1 MREHLRAQSR
11 LLCGLEAVSDAII
24 GSLTDDIA
32 QIRNMKSY
40 TLSMVYYEIHTVT
53 TNTFVMQW
61 RLNWWLTAGSL
72 NVASC
77 IRSRERSDW
86 TNWDYNSKH
95 MHYLLRLYYGL
106 LSHRTC
112 TVFYCLFLIQV
123 RFNIERMSSAA
134 PHWRIVVIF
143 SETIKQD
150 ILRRRAEPCFF
161 VSTEFS
167 LKIIGD

>member
-11 LLCGLEAVSDAII
+11 LLCGLEAVSDAVI
-24 GSLTDDIA
+24 GSLTVNIV

-61 RLNWWLTAGSL
+61 RLNWWLTAGGL
-72 NVASC
+72 NVVLR

-86 TNWDYNSKH
+86 TNWNYNSKH
-95 MHYLLRLYYGL
+95 MHYLLRPYYGL

-112 TVFYCLFLIQV
+112 TVFYCLFLVQV
-123 RFNIERMSSAA
+123 GFNIEKMKSAVS
-134 PHWRIVVIF
+134 HWRIAIF
-143 SETIKQD
+143 
-150 ILRRRAEPCFF
+150 LRNNHLGFIAAAAHKCRNDGRFC
-161 VSTEFS
+161 
-167 LKIIGD
+167 